1 MQNPPKAQKK
11 DSTRTNMSYS
21 SVASSND
28 KQPLPNTSHVVREE
42 FRRKV
47 MEKMDSQT
55 GEESPSDTLI
65 GGDHSPI
72 EQATSADSATVS
84 SFETSRPEEG
94 SLHDVTS
101 PSSVED
107 ERMKQIEKVLHC
119 INLLYVHVY
128 TFIRFLANPGNCIS
142 FRKD

>member
-28 KQPLPNTSHVVREE
+28 KQPSPHNSNVVREE

-47 MEKMDSQT
+47 MEQMDSQT
-55 GEESPSDTLI
+55 GEEVRSDTPI

-72 EQATSADSATVS
+72 EQATSADSVRVS
-84 SFETSRPEEG
+84 SFEISRPEEG

-107 ERMKQIEKVLHC
+107 ERMKQIEKVRTALYSILLNVHVHVTC
-119 INLLYVHVY
+119 LYV
-128 TFIRFLANPGNCIS
+128 F
-142 FRKD
+142 

>member
-1 MQNPPKAQKK
+1 
-11 DSTRTNMSYS
+11 MSYS

>member
-1 MQNPPKAQKK
+1 
-11 DSTRTNMSYS
+11 MSYS

-28 KQPLPNTSHVVREE
+28 KQPSPNNSHVVREE

-55 GEESPSDTLI
+55 GEEFQSDTPI

-72 EQATSADSATVS
+72 EQATSADSVRVS
-84 SFETSRPEEG
+84 SFETSRLEEG

-107 ERMKQIEKVLHC
+107 ERMKQIEEVLHC
-119 INLLYVHVY
+119 VLFY
-128 TFIRFLANPGNCIS
+128 
-142 FRKD
+142 